1 MLFNPLHLARIA
13 RLRHL
18 VVWLLIVALPAHNLS
33 GVLQR
38 VLGASHR
45 HAPVVAEAP
54 SLPGLPSSS
63 VHTALQQGLRTLVA
77 TAIGEQAWA
86 LIDGD
91 HARAL
96 ARQQA
101 AEEHAHPA
109 RPQAT
114 FSATD
119 LRQALAASDQEPAWA
134 APEDASP
141 TTAAA
146 APPSTAHGH
155 GQGAHSHDGFQR
167 HVHDAHDASVVALG
181 EKASNDPAAPATHA
195 DAGAGTFPLPVA
207 HAALALTPAAAPAAW
222 RPVTTQPWHNHVSG
236 PLERPPQA

>member
-18 VVWLLIVALPAHNLS
+18 VVWLLIVAMPVHSLS

-45 HAPVVAEAP
+45 HAPVVAEAT
-54 SLPGLPSSS
+54 SLPGLPSYSLHAS
-63 VHTALQQGLRTLVA
+63 LQQGLRTLVA

-86 LIDGD
+86 LIAGD
-91 HARAL
+91 HARTL

-101 AEEHAHPA
+101 AEEHVHPA

-119 LRQALAASDQEPAWA
+119 LRQALAASNQEPAWA

-141 TTAAA
+141 TT
-146 APPSTAHGH
+146 TAHGH

-167 HVHDAHDASVVALG
+167 HVHDAHDATVVALG
-181 EKASNDPAAPATHA
+181 EKASNDPAAPATQA
-195 DAGAGTFPLPVA
+195 DAGAGTFPLPAA
-207 HAALALTPAAAPAAW
+207 HAAMALTPAAHPAAW
-222 RPVTTQPWHNHVSG
+222 RPVTTLPWHNHVSG